1 MSSGVPYD
9 RFEAGPVIGDIISI
23 TAQNFAALQPA
34 FSYAHTISWMPTNA
48 AITNLSSPNGM
59 NVNVKSTSPQPNF
72 IPTLHGI
79 PHGPTNVWGY
89 DGGKGWKRLDLWSTP
104 GDGNLQTNSDSSVYD
119 VLRHGFRVN
128 KAGYYKL
135 NCTLHLEPLASN
147 RYNVAIRFGKKPAAL
162 PHVPSTTSSTGGVSR
177 PSATDANFTLIGV
190 PVATGYI
197 NMHNSGTKAN
207 RSESI
212 DHIVYLDVGDE
223 VALFTTGFG
232 VYGPNTELF
241 ALTEFCSFQIHSM

>member
-9 RFEAGPVIGDIISI
+9 RFEAGPIIGDLLLN
-23 TAQNFAALQPA
+23 TQNFAASLSA
-34 FSYAHTISWMPTNA
+34 FSYAHTISWMPTNTT
-48 AITNLSSPNGM
+48 IHNLSSPNGM
-59 NVNVKSTSPQPNF
+59 NVNLKSSTPQPNF
-72 IPTLHGI
+72 IPKLHGI

-89 DGGKGWKRLDLWSTP
+89 DGGHGWTRLDLWSTQS
-104 GDGNLQTNSDSSVYD
+104 DGNLQTNSDSGVYD

-147 RYNVAIRFGKKPAAL
+147 RYNVVMQFGKKLAAL
-162 PHVPSTTSSTGGVSR
+162 PHVPFTTLANGGIDR

-197 NMHNSGTKAN
+197 NEHNSGTKAH

-223 VALFTTGFG
+223 VALFTTGIG